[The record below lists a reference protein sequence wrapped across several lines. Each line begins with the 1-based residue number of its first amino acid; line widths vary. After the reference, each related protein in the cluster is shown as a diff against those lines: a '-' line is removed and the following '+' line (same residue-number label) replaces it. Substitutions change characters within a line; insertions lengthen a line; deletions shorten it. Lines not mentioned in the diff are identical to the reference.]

1 MNKIKSR
8 YRVSYAFTGF
18 SVNNLIPF
26 VQVLIICLTINAAFP
41 KPPVTLAELTALLKA
56 LQDATNNMAQNN
68 NPQMTALRD
77 QAWEN
82 LLDAVRKIASYV
94 QSIALNNLAM
104 LLSSGLKNVPTP
116 SASTPL
122 DAPSIMDSLNL
133 ATTQVLIRLTPI
145 DNANSY
151 EIRLTSDGGKTWISG
166 GISSQSRRI
175 VVANL
180 TPGTTYT
187 IQARALGGSTG
198 QSAWSAPVTI
208 MAM

>member
-1 MNKIKSR
+1 
-8 YRVSYAFTGF
+8 
-18 SVNNLIPF
+18 
-26 VQVLIICLTINAAFP
+26 
-41 KPPVTLAELTALLKA
+41 VTLAELTALLKA

>member
-1 MNKIKSR
+1 
-8 YRVSYAFTGF
+8 
-18 SVNNLIPF
+18 
-26 VQVLIICLTINAAFP
+26 
-41 KPPVTLAELTALLKA
+41 
-56 LQDATNNMAQNN
+56 
-68 NPQMTALRD
+68 
-77 QAWEN
+77 
-82 LLDAVRKIASYV
+82 
-94 QSIALNNLAM
+94 M
-104 LLSSGLKNVPTP
+104 LLSSGFKNVATP

-122 DAPSIMDSLNL
+122 DAPSIMDALNL

-198 QSAWSAPVTI
+198 QSAWSASITI
-208 MAM
+208 MAT